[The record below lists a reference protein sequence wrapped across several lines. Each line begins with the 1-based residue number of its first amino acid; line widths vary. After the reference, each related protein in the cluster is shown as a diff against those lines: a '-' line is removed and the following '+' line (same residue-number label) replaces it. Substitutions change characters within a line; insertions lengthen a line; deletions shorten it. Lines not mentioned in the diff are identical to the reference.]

1 MSDLAKAI
9 ATSALRAGLAGF
21 GGFLAAKGVVTES
34 DVSTAVDALAA
45 GIPIVTAIGWGA
57 YQKYRTAKKLAG
69 IAPVP
74 K

>member
-1 MSDLAKAI
+1 MSDLGKAI
-9 ATSALRAGLAGF
+9 ATSALRAGLASF
-21 GGFLAAKGVVTES
+21 GGYLAAKGIVSDS

-45 GIPIVTAIGWGA
+45 AIPIAGAVGWGA